1 VQTAV
6 LVVATGLVA
15 LLLVHRLSGV
25 LGGVPGVVVLA
36 VLPWLVVPVLLVPV
50 VSLVLGRWWTG
61 GVGAVLAVG
70 LLLVLARRGLR
81 AGAAPTGGAQL
92 RLMTVNLY
100 LGRADAS
107 AVVDLVRVHAV
118 DVLSLQELTPAEVA
132 RLDAAGLAELLPH
145 RVLDARPQGY
155 GSGICSRVPLTG
167 LPGLEGFR
175 CAVPRARVR
184 LSEGREL
191 EVTAVH
197 LAAPV
202 DRARTAR
209 WVLEAGLLERHGGSG
224 PSVLAG
230 DFNATLDH
238 PPLRR
243 LLRAGHCDAA
253 ATVGAGWRT
262 TWRQPGVAPPLTIDH
277 VLLRGAVRARS
288 VRVVPV
294 AGSDHHAVV
303 VELVLD

>member
-1 VQTAV
+1 MLTAL
-6 LVVATGLVA
+6 LVVATGLIA

-36 VLPWLVVPVLLVPV
+36 VLPWLLVPVLAVPV

-70 LLLVLARRGLR
+70 LLLVLGRRGLR
-81 AGAAPTGGAQL
+81 TGPGTAGGAQL
-92 RLMTVNLY
+92 RLMTANLY
-100 LGRADAS
+100 LGRAEAS
-107 AVVDLVRVHAV
+107 AVVDLVRAHAV

-132 RLDAAGLAELLPH
+132 RLDAAGLGELLPH
-145 RVLDARPQGY
+145 RVLDARPRGY
-155 GSGICSRVPLTG
+155 GSGICSRLPLTE
-167 LPGLEGFR
+167 LPGLAGFG
-175 CAVPRARVR
+175 CAVPRARVH
-184 LSEGREL
+184 LPQCEL

-202 DRARTAR
+202 DRALTAR
-209 WVLEAGLLERHGGSG
+209 WQREAALLQRSGGSG

-243 LLRAGHCDAA
+243 LLRTGYSDAA
-253 ATVGAGWRT
+253 AAVGAGLRT
-262 TWRQPGVAPPLTIDH
+262 TWRRPGIAPPLTIDH

-288 VRVVPV
+288 VRVAPV
-294 AGSDHHAVV
+294 AGSDHDAVV
-303 VELVLD
+303 VELVLG